1 MSSKFLGLRKDSSTR
16 SPRGVRP
23 SNRVRPALEFLE
35 ERRVPAMS
43 VDFAD
48 AISVTGTGSVDVES
62 NAVYN
67 DASGNVYITGSIQ
80 GTANF
85 APSGTPSSV
94 TSTGGRDVFVA
105 KYSNTGSLI
114 WVKDLRGANSASVGQ
129 GAAITVD
136 ASGNVIVSG
145 TFTGTI
151 NFDPSGNGNTSY
163 TAASRNDTFVA
174 KYNGSGAL
182 IWAKQVV
189 GSGNSFDQ
197 GYAVAVDTSG
207 NIAVGGTFQ
216 GTATFGAKSYTAGG
230 SSDTFVTKLDTN
242 GNFLWTQAT
251 VGSGLSLASAS
262 GLTFDPSGN
271 VVLTGFYVGVVNF
284 DPTNTLQLQSVGSRN
299 IFIQK
304 LGTSGNVLWT
314 DSVGGTDIDQ
324 GNSVVTD
331 PSGNVYVTG
340 TFSSIADFNP
350 GAGTANLTAG
360 GFEDAFILKLD
371 SSGAYVWAKDLR
383 TTGNNAAQGSGI
395 ALDAAG
401 HIFVGGYYQGTLT
414 LPGGQSII
422 SAGNF
427 DVFLGEFDT
436 SGNVIASQSFGG
448 SNFDA
453 DFGIG
458 VNANGK
464 VALAG
469 RYSGPANF
477 GSITLPAQTNKS
489 IFLTQITTGS
499 SSLPTPPAAP
509 LAPALQ
515 PGSDSGSSN
524 NDNITNVTNPT
535 FNVTGIV
542 AGNTAQLLRDG
553 VVVGTRTGSGA
564 INDPGPV
571 SNGNHV
577 YTVVQVD
584 TFSQPSPASP
594 STTVTFDTVSPTA
607 PTTPTLFSADDSGAI
622 GDGITNVKQPRLT
635 GTAPAGATVQIL
647 NASNV
652 VIATGTADP
661 TTGVYN
667 VKPSS
672 TLSDGVY
679 VLHAIAIDIA
689 GNVSVSSATLGLTID
704 SSPPA
709 TPSAPTLQ
717 SADDSGT
724 VGDGIT
730 NVRQPRLTGTATP
743 GITVQILN
751 ASNAV
756 IATGTAD
763 PTTGV
768 FTIKPTSVLIDGTY
782 VLHAQA
788 MDVAGNI
795 GSAGPS
801 FTLTILTAVP
811 ATPAAPNLLS
821 ADDSGVLGDG
831 MTNVKQPRLTGTA
844 APGATVQILN
854 ASNVIIATAT
864 ADPTTGAYTVK
875 PSSILADGVYLLH
888 AIAIDVAGNVSAS
901 SATLGLTIDSAPPV
915 TPSAPTLLSADD
927 SGVQADGITNVN
939 QPRLTGT
946 AAPGVT
952 VQILNASNV
961 VIATGTAD
969 PTTGVFTI
977 KPTSVLADG
986 TYVLHAQAADV
997 AGNVGPAGPTFTL
1010 TILTAIPAT
1019 PAAPSLLSADDS
1031 GALGDGITNVTQPRF
1046 TGTTIPNTT
1055 VQLIVSN
1062 VVIGTTTSSANG
1074 FYTVKPT
1081 NPITNLISSLRV
1093 QAVDVA
1099 GNVSAQSLSFVLY
1112 VDTLP
1117 PPAPSTPALLA
1128 SSDTGVVGDGVTG
1141 VTQPTLIGT
1150 TEYGS
1155 TVRLL
1160 DANGNV
1166 LGSATTSGTAYAVR
1180 IAAPL
1185 SSGVYAIRAQ
1195 AIDAAGN
1202 VGLASAPFSLT
1213 IANTA
1218 TVPASPSTP
1227 TLLASDD
1234 SGLAGDNV
1242 TNVNKPRLTG
1252 TATPGLTVQIINSA
1266 GTLLGSALVASSGV
1280 YTVAFSSPIP
1290 DGAITVQTRVVD
1302 ANSNASNPSGSLTLT
1317 IITVPPATPG
1327 VPSIHGPDD
1336 TGLKGDGITSLSQPR
1351 ISGTG
1356 APGTTA
1362 SLVNSNGISL
1372 AMMPIPQ
1379 SGAFNLAPNS
1389 PLADGNYILFL
1400 VLTDIAGNQSA
1411 PSAALNIKID
1421 THVPLAPTTPTL
1433 YAADDTGALGDGITS
1448 VARPRFATKTEAGA
1462 TVNFVTSTGAVI
1474 ATGTADANG
1483 AVLVQATSSL
1493 ADGTYQVTATATDIA
1508 GNKGLASPTFTLT
1521 ILAAVPVPPS
1531 VPVLYY
1537 ADDSGI
1543 LGDSRTSVRQPRF
1556 TGTAAPG
1563 ATIQLINFVTN
1574 TVVGTTTSSNTNGA
1588 YTVQASSNLAV
1599 GSCMFSIR
1607 AVNAAGTAS
1616 TSNGALSFSVIDT
1629 TMGDFNGDGKT
1640 DVGVFRP
1647 STAQWIVP
1655 YSGGSGALINQ
1666 YGATNLYDIPV
1677 NGDFDG
1683 IGKVVQGVFR
1693 PSTGQWIIN
1702 SPNGQRVIAFGAAGG
1717 GDIPVPGDYDGVGY
1731 TQLAVYRPATAQW
1744 FVLGPNGGHLLG
1756 VFGAPGIND
1765 MPVPGDYDGSGHTE
1779 LAIFRISTAQWFYQ
1793 SATGGKLLGV
1803 FGAAGG
1809 VDIPAPGD
1817 YDGVGRTEMAVF
1829 RPSTA
1834 QWFVNG
1840 PTGGRL
1846 LANFGA
1852 TQLYDLP
1859 VETAVGFLKYNG
1871 MLKSPTFS
1879 SLAIVF
1885 NSVPQSSNVTGTVS
1899 MTGEVS
1905 RPSTPTRKVTI
1916 HQATTNTAQRPKLI
1930 VNDNTETQKREGRL
1944 RRP

>member
-1 MSSKFLGLRKDSSTR
+1 
-16 SPRGVRP
+16 
-23 SNRVRPALEFLE
+23 
-35 ERRVPAMS
+35 MS

-607 PTTPTLFSADDSGAI
+607 PTTPTLF
-622 GDGITNVKQPRLT
+622 
-635 GTAPAGATVQIL
+635 
-647 NASNV
+647 
-652 VIATGTADP
+652 
-661 TTGVYN
+661 
-667 VKPSS
+667 
-672 TLSDGVY
+672 
-679 VLHAIAIDIA
+679 
-689 GNVSVSSATLGLTID
+689 
-704 SSPPA
+704 
-709 TPSAPTLQ
+709 
-717 SADDSGT
+717 
-724 VGDGIT
+724 
-730 NVRQPRLTGTATP
+730 
-743 GITVQILN
+743 
-751 ASNAV
+751 
-756 IATGTAD
+756 
-763 PTTGV
+763 
-768 FTIKPTSVLIDGTY
+768 
-782 VLHAQA
+782 
-788 MDVAGNI
+788 
-795 GSAGPS
+795 
-801 FTLTILTAVP
+801 
-811 ATPAAPNLLS
+811 S